1 MFIKIVLLNVDV
13 LGGEKD
19 KKTYR
24 VNVYLISIIVF
35 GIEWC
40 SCR

>member
-24 VNVYLISIIVF
+24 VNVYLIVIGVF

>member
-24 VNVYLISIIVF
+24 VNVYLIIIPVL
-35 GIEWC
+35 GVEWGL
-40 SCR
+40 CR